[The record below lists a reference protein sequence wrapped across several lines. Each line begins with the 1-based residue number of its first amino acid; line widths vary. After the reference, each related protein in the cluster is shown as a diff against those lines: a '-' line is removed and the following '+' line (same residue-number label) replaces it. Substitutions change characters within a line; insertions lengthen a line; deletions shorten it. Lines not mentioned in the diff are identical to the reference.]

1 MLELAPHCPII
12 ILTGYSDISLSITYI
27 SQGISDY
34 LIKDDLN
41 ASMLYKSI
49 IYSIERRNIIEE
61 LTHSKKRYSDLF
73 QLSTQPMWVYDLE
86 SLKIIQVNKAAT
98 SLYGYTQEEFL
109 NLSILQLRPEED
121 IPRFLEMINQIR
133 TSDISLNNAKFR
145 HLKKS
150 GEQIDV
156 EVYSSSFVI
165 DESRYRSVIAIDVTE
180 RNLNEQKILKTIIKT
195 QEDERYEI
203 GGELHDNVGQ
213 ILVSSLINMGMLKK
227 HLTPSGQKW
236 FDDCKEN
243 INSAIKE
250 IRDLSHRIAPKF
262 FDDTT
267 LFEAT
272 KRLFAS
278 FNADSRFIV
287 DINFDDEAKK
297 YPLRI
302 EIQLHLYRIL
312 QEQLK
317 NILKH
322 ADATSLELNISINN
336 NWLFMT
342 LQDDGVGFE
351 KANPKS
357 GIGFANINRRVD
369 LLGGTFIIKSSIGN
383 GCMLEVKIPL

>member
-1 MLELAPHCPII
+1 
-12 ILTGYSDISLSITYI
+12 
-27 SQGISDY
+27 
-34 LIKDDLN
+34 
-41 ASMLYKSI
+41 
-49 IYSIERRNIIEE
+49 
-61 LTHSKKRYSDLF
+61 
-73 QLSTQPMWVYDLE
+73 
-86 SLKIIQVNKAAT
+86 
-98 SLYGYTQEEFL
+98 
-109 NLSILQLRPEED
+109 
-121 IPRFLEMINQIR
+121 
-133 TSDISLNNAKFR
+133 
-145 HLKKS
+145 
-150 GEQIDV
+150 
-156 EVYSSSFVI
+156 
-165 DESRYRSVIAIDVTE
+165 
-180 RNLNEQKILKTIIKT
+180 
-195 QEDERYEI
+195 
-203 GGELHDNVGQ
+203 
-213 ILVSSLINMGMLKK
+213 MLKK